1 MALKLARSR
10 DEALLYLDL
19 TPCERCGS
27 IDVDWDTAVVA
38 ADGGLARS
46 YHGTCQG
53 CGLAREYLFA
63 LPEPGSVPLA
73 GEQVIFG
80 GERPSE
86 LLDAGE
92 WLWVADL
99 AASDVP
105 VDDPEE
111 ARRTLSTAVAAVG
124 EVLKFVPDGAA
135 QPPDAAFWSERGQRV
150 RAAEPGRFD
159 RERLAVVRDTYRDQL
174 AELDGPP
181 PAAPTSAPAGPPAGP
196 DRPLDVE
203 GARRWLRETLLAV
216 ATAVYPE
223 TEPLVERDDGP
234 LRSDPGPAGTPGGY
248 SASVSVSTGAS
259 RPPWDAGQAVQRAG
273 DELAARGW
281 RLDERSETGDRH
293 EVVARRAGFVA
304 VAAMLGRQG
313 ILRLSGHTPTT
324 LLAPDAP
331 APAGT
336 DAADWAPANEVESAL
351 LAARRLGD
359 EDAFLGLLRQV
370 PLFLPAP
377 DELELAESDEPVP
390 FGTTTVDGVVHLVAF
405 TSPDSLAHVLAEDA
419 QSWLEITYPD
429 LVRRW
434 PDPTWRLAVDPG
446 TPIETYL
453 TVTAGTA

>member
-1 MALKLARSR
+1 
-10 DEALLYLDL
+10 
-19 TPCERCGS
+19 
-27 IDVDWDTAVVA
+27 
-38 ADGGLARS
+38 
-46 YHGTCQG
+46 
-53 CGLAREYLFA
+53 
-63 LPEPGSVPLA
+63 
-73 GEQVIFG
+73 
-80 GERPSE
+80 
-86 LLDAGE
+86 
-92 WLWVADL
+92 
-99 AASDVP
+99 
-105 VDDPEE
+105 
-111 ARRTLSTAVAAVG
+111 
-124 EVLKFVPDGAA
+124 
-135 QPPDAAFWSERGQRV
+135 
-150 RAAEPGRFD
+150 
-159 RERLAVVRDTYRDQL
+159 
-174 AELDGPP
+174 
-181 PAAPTSAPAGPPAGP
+181 
-196 DRPLDVE
+196 
-203 GARRWLRETLLAV
+203 
-216 ATAVYPE
+216 
-223 TEPLVERDDGP
+223 
-234 LRSDPGPAGTPGGY
+234 
-248 SASVSVSTGAS
+248 
-259 RPPWDAGQAVQRAG
+259 
-273 DELAARGW
+273 
-281 RLDERSETGDRH
+281 
-293 EVVARRAGFVA
+293 VA